1 MPKFAVYYVP
11 QEDDLFYHL
20 GTQILGYDVRARSLV
35 TLPSSFQESLG
46 QLDEAWTAISRP
58 YGFHLTI
65 SDAIDCHWS
74 AIPLVERELADLLK
88 CFDPAHPFTLQQRS
102 DGSIGIWGE
111 TGRNS
116 LVLLY
121 DPNEILRMFQ
131 TLIAVRI
138 NPFGIGSGFLKR
150 YLAHPE
156 RERQPHTAQQIRL
169 FYSPN
174 VLDNW
179 HPHFTLLN
187 PYTGGDVTSM
197 ASRLGQLFKSYMQV
211 TVQTVCLLIQRDDEA
226 NWEIYREFHC

>member
-65 SDAIDCHWS
+65 GDAIDCHWS
-74 AIPLVERELADLLK
+74 AIPLVERELAELLK
-88 CFDPAHPFTLQQRS
+88 CFDPAHPFTFQRHN
-102 DGSIGIWGE
+102 DGPVEIWGE
-111 TGRNS
+111 TGRHS
-116 LVLLY
+116 LALLY
-121 DPNEILRMFQ
+121 DPNEFLRMFQ
-131 TLIAVRI
+131 TLIATRI
-138 NPFGIGSGFLKR
+138 NPLGIGSGFLKR

-156 RERQPHTAQQIRL
+156 REPQPHTVQQIRL

-174 VLDNW
+174 LLGNW

-197 ASRLGQLFKSYMQV
+197 ASRLGQLFKFYMQV

-226 NWEIYREFHC
+226 NWEIYREFHR